1 MDEIT
6 RIAKVADAYKSRLC
20 SMDAGRAMYIDAR
33 AMPGRKQ
40 GYEQLPWDET
50 GDVMT
55 KVSPQ

>member
-33 AMPGRKQ
+33 AMPGRRQ
-40 GYEQLPWDET
+40 GYQQLPWDET